1 MQRSP
6 GAYVISLQWPPP
18 RGCLCCSASFHIT
31 FLKMAPGKKTW
42 NLYDGSVPTTKTTDA
57 AAHQDKDCGDLSNS
71 SAGSQRS
78 VSSTSTS
85 STASAL
91 SDSPLVDEKLFVKV
105 SLHVAASLAH
115 RGFNVSAIGKVTW
128 RDDSPLH
135 PRNWLLTR
143 KVYDTAVICFLELFT
158 TLVSNTGSS
167 TATAGAADLGVS
179 KGIAL
184 ICFTTTYLLAQ
195 AVGGLV
201 LPPVAETFGGRNLY
215 IIGAAGFTLS
225 CISMAAHPT
234 LPMVVAGRLVCGF
247 MSALPSTVAVS
258 SFENMFDFRARI
270 WVFHIWI
277 SCAVSA
283 LGIGPSV
290 ATYISTSSLGW

>member
-1 MQRSP
+1 M
-6 GAYVISLQWPPP
+6 GYCLNGSLIEAA
-18 RGCLCCSASFHIT
+18 CVAHHLSTAK
-31 FLKMAPGKKTW
+31 LEMAPGKKTW
-42 NLYDGSVPTTKTTDA
+42 NMLDGSLLTTNTMGA
-57 AAHQDKDCGDLSNS
+57 AAQQEKNSDDLSS
-71 SAGSQRS
+71 LSASSQRS

-85 STASAL
+85 STASAF
-91 SDSPLVDEKLFVKV
+91 SDSPLVDEKLFIKV
-105 SLHVAASLAH
+105 PLHVAASLAH
-115 RGFNVSAIGKVTW
+115 RGFDVSAVGKVTW
-128 RDDSPLH
+128 RKSSPLH
-135 PRNWLLTR
+135 PRNWSLTR
-143 KVYDTAVICFLELFT
+143 KIYDAAVICFLELFT

-184 ICFTTTYLLAQ
+184 ICFTATYLLAQ

-215 IIGAAGFTLS
+215 IFGAFGFTLS
-225 CISMAAHPT
+225 CVLMAAHPT
-234 LPMVVAGRLVCGF
+234 LPVVVAGRLVCGF

-270 WVFHIWI
+270 WVFHIWMC
-277 SCAVSA
+277 CAVSA
-283 LGIGPSV
+283 LGIGPAV